1 MAHTIT
7 LSAAQMRKAFGSY
20 FEDLKKR
27 CAANGVDAEVLASI
41 ESQHN
46 ELLTTVGKKTAKVA
60 PASTQKKK
68 SPVAPSA
75 TKVAPAAPSKKA
87 LKIAALKQE
96 LATLTNVSLETIAI
110 ESVTELRKAIKEAT
124 PKKPRGKKAAAEEK
138 PLTEAEKARREKVA
152 TLVSEFCELSR
163 KKVSK
168 KRQNELLSM
177 KVGEVKKVIAAEKKA
192 IKEAEKEK
200 ALKEKEKAK
209 KKALKEKE
217 KAKKKA
223 LKEKEKAKKKAL
235 KEKEKAKKKAEKEK
249 AKAAKL
255 AEKEKKQAEKLAEK
269 EKKKALKAGKVAPA
283 GPKVSVE
290 DKKKALIAEIYETR
304 HATGDLLLTNA
315 GVDQSNLKTTKIG
328 TLRDIL
334 KQVKAANQVDGK
346 VVEEVVGELVEEV
359 ELADNEEV
367 AKPVQEIETVIEQ
380 FNEIEIVEE

>member
-1 MAHTIT
+1 MLITMAHTIT

-68 SPVAPSA
+68 SPAAPS

-87 LKIAALKQE
+87 QKIAALKQE

-110 ESVTELRKAIKEAT
+110 ESVTELRKAIKEAS

-138 PLTEAEKARREKVA
+138 PLTEAEKARREKLA

-177 KVGEVKKVIAAEKKA
+177 KVGEVKKVIAEEKKA

-200 ALKEKEKAK
+200 AKKLKEKEKA
-209 KKALKEKE
+209 
-217 KAKKKA
+217 KA

-255 AEKEKKQAEKLAEK
+255 AEKEAKKAAKLAEK

-304 HATGDLLLTNA
+304 HATGDLLLSNA

-334 KQVKAANQVDGK
+334 KQVKAANQVDGR

-359 ELADNEEV
+359 ERAENEEV
-367 AKPVQEIETVIEQ
+367 VKPTQEIDAVIEQ
-380 FNEIEIVEE
+380 LNEIEIVEE

>member
-27 CAANGVDAEVLASI
+27 CVANGVDAEVLASI

-46 ELLTTVGKKTAKVA
+46 DLLTTVGKKTAKVA

-68 SPVAPSA
+68 SPSAPS
-75 TKVAPAAPSKKA
+75 TKVGPAVPSKKA
-87 LKIAALKQE
+87 QKIAALKQE

-110 ESVTELRKAIKEAT
+110 ESVTELRKAIKEAS
-124 PKKPRGKKAAAEEK
+124 PKKPRGKKATAEEK
-138 PLTEAEKARREKVA
+138 PLTEAEKARREKLA
-152 TLVSEFCELSR
+152 TLVSEFCEVSR

-177 KVGEVKKVIAAEKKA
+177 KVGEVKKVIAEEKKA
-192 IKEAEKEK
+192 IKEAEKAKAK
-200 ALKEKEKAK
+200 ALKEKAKAK
-209 KKALKEKE
+209 EQKLKE
-217 KAKKKA
+217 KAKA
-223 LKEKEKAKKKAL
+223 KAL

-249 AKAAKL
+249 AKAKKK
-255 AEKEKKQAEKLAEK
+255 AEKEAEKAKKKAEK
-269 EKKKALKAGKVAPA
+269 EKKKAQKAGKVAPA

-304 HATGDLLLTNA
+304 HATGDLLLSNA

-334 KQVKAANQVDGK
+334 KQVKAANQVDGR

-359 ELADNEEV
+359 ERADNEEV
-367 AKPVQEIETVIEQ
+367 VKPAQEIEAVIEQ
-380 FNEIEIVEE
+380 FNQIEIVEE

>member
-68 SPVAPSA
+68 SPAAPS

-87 LKIAALKQE
+87 QKIAALKQE

-110 ESVTELRKAIKEAT
+110 ESVTELRKAIKEAS

-138 PLTEAEKARREKVA
+138 PLTEAEKARREKLA

-177 KVGEVKKVIAAEKKA
+177 KVGEVKKVIAEEKKA

-200 ALKEKEKAK
+200 AKKLKEKEKA
-209 KKALKEKE
+209 
-217 KAKKKA
+217 KA

-255 AEKEKKQAEKLAEK
+255 AEKEAKKAAKLAEK

-304 HATGDLLLTNA
+304 HATGDLLLSNA

-334 KQVKAANQVDGK
+334 KQVKAANQVDGR

-359 ELADNEEV
+359 ERAENEEV
-367 AKPVQEIETVIEQ
+367 VKPTQEIDAVIEQ
-380 FNEIEIVEE
+380 LNEIEIVEE

>member
-46 ELLTTVGKKTAKVA
+46 DLLTTVGKKTAKVT

-68 SPVAPSA
+68 SPTAPS
-75 TKVAPAAPSKKA
+75 TKVGPAAPSKKEQ
-87 LKIAALKQE
+87 KIAALKQE

-110 ESVTELRKAIKEAT
+110 ESVTELRKAIKAAT
-124 PKKPRGKKAAAEEK
+124 PKKPRGKKAAADEK
-138 PLTEAEKARREKVA
+138 PLTEAEKARREKLA
-152 TLVSEFCELSR
+152 TLVTEFCEVSR

-177 KVGEVKKVIAAEKKA
+177 KVGEVKKVIAEEKKA
-192 IKEAEKEK
+192 IKEAEKAKAKILKEKAKAKEQKLKEKAKAK
-200 ALKEKEKAK
+200 ALKEKLKAK
-209 KKALKEKE
+209 A
-217 KAKKKA
+217 
-223 LKEKEKAKKKAL
+223 KAL

-249 AKAAKL
+249 AKAK
-255 AEKEKKQAEKLAEK
+255 KLAEK
-269 EKKKALKAGKVAPA
+269 EKKKAQKAGKVAPA

-290 DKKKALIAEIYETR
+290 DKKKALIAQIYETR
-304 HATGDLLLTNA
+304 HATGDLLLSNA
-315 GVDQSNLKTTKIG
+315 GVDQSDLKSTKIG

-334 KQVKAANQVDGK
+334 KQVKAANKVDGK
-346 VVEEVVGELVEEV
+346 VVEEVVDELVLSTAI
-359 ELADNEEV
+359 LAENEEV
-367 AKPVQEIETVIEQ
+367 VKPVQEVTEVDTP
-380 FNEIEIVEE
+380 EIIVSEE

>member
-87 LKIAALKQE
+87 QKIAALKQE

-110 ESVTELRKAIKEAT
+110 ESVTELRKAIKEAS

-138 PLTEAEKARREKVA
+138 PLTEAEKARREKLA

-177 KVGEVKKVIAAEKKA
+177 KVGEVKKVIAEEKKA

-200 ALKEKEKAK
+200 A
-209 KKALKEKE
+209 KALKEKE
-217 KAKKKA
+217 KAKALKEKEKAKAKA

-255 AEKEKKQAEKLAEK
+255 AEKEAKKAAKLAEK
-269 EKKKALKAGKVAPA
+269 EKKKAQKAGKVAPA
-283 GPKVSVE
+283 GPKVSIE
-290 DKKKALIAEIYETR
+290 DKKKALITEIYETR
-304 HATGDLLLTNA
+304 HATGDLLLQNA

-334 KQVKAANQVDGK
+334 KQVKAANKVDGK

-359 ELADNEEV
+359 ERADNEEV
-367 AKPVQEIETVIEQ
+367 VKPAQEMDAVIEQ
-380 FNEIEIVEE
+380 FSKIEIVEE

>member
-46 ELLTTVGKKTAKVA
+46 DLLTTVGKKTAKVA

-87 LKIAALKQE
+87 QKIAALKQE

-110 ESVTELRKAIKEAT
+110 ESVTELRKAIKEAS

-138 PLTEAEKARREKVA
+138 PLTEAEKARREKLA

-177 KVGEVKKVIAAEKKA
+177 KVGEVKKVIAEEKKA

-200 ALKEKEKAK
+200 AKALKEKEKA
-209 KKALKEKE
+209 KALKEKE
-217 KAKKKA
+217 KAKKR
-223 LKEKEKAKKKAL
+223 
-235 KEKEKAKKKAEKEK
+235 
-249 AKAAKL
+249 
-255 AEKEKKQAEKLAEK
+255 
-269 EKKKALKAGKVAPA
+269 P
-283 GPKVSVE
+283 
-290 DKKKALIAEIYETR
+290 
-304 HATGDLLLTNA
+304 
-315 GVDQSNLKTTKIG
+315 
-328 TLRDIL
+328 
-334 KQVKAANQVDGK
+334 
-346 VVEEVVGELVEEV
+346 
-359 ELADNEEV
+359 
-367 AKPVQEIETVIEQ
+367 
-380 FNEIEIVEE
+380 

>member
-223 LKEKEKAKKKAL
+223 LKEKEKAKKKA
-235 KEKEKAKKKAEKEK
+235 EKEK

-304 HATGDLLLTNA
+304 HATGDLLLSNA

-334 KQVKAANQVDGK
+334 KQVKAANQVDGR
-346 VVEEVVGELVEEV
+346 VVEEVVGEIVEEV
-359 ELADNEEV
+359 ERADNEEV
-367 AKPVQEIETVIEQ
+367 VKPTEEMDAVIEQ
-380 FNEIEIVEE
+380 FNQIEIVEE

>member
-75 TKVAPAAPSKKA
+75 TKVAPTAPSKKA

-223 LKEKEKAKKKAL
+223 LKEKEKAKKKA
-235 KEKEKAKKKAEKEK
+235 EKEK

-269 EKKKALKAGKVAPA
+269 EKKKAQKAGKVAPA
-283 GPKVSVE
+283 APKVSVE

-346 VVEEVVGELVEEV
+346 VVEEVVGEIVEEV

-380 FNEIEIVEE
+380 FSEIQI